1 MIGVKV
7 AGSRERKKN
16 KQHMKQYRANKEASK
31 DTEGKEEEVV
41 QEEVDAVEMVEEE
54 GPGGGDAKKKIQE
67 ENDRGSCQKVT
78 FNLIER
84 LFLWIVLNKAL
95 LQMYKNKKIPPVNNK

>member
-41 QEEVDAVEMVEEE
+41 QEEVDVVEMVEEE
-54 GPGGGDAKKKIQE
+54 GPGGGDAKKKSKKKLTE
-67 ENDRGSCQKVT
+67 
-78 FNLIER
+78 
-84 LFLWIVLNKAL
+84 VLV
-95 LQMYKNKKIPPVNNK
+95 KK

>member
-1 MIGVKV
+1 MSSSSRPKRETKEPDRFTPWEEGVTSMIGVKV

-54 GPGGGDAKKKIQE
+54 GPGGGDAKK
-67 ENDRGSCQKVT
+67 NPRR
-78 FNLIER
+78 N
-84 LFLWIVLNKAL
+84 
-95 LQMYKNKKIPPVNNK
+95 